1 MAITRLGG
9 ANAISGTLPAANI
22 NDTSIGN
29 ITALPA
35 AISTG
40 KVLQVVSTTKT
51 DTYSE
56 SLSARAEGSS
66 NVTGL
71 EATITPTSASSK
83 FLVFCSINTARSGS
97 SASAGFALFR
107 DGSKVLSGASPSSR
121 LAVAVGHNHTSGTTF
136 IANSSMFGEVDASST
151 SSTTFGIRLNNSG
164 SSLTRT
170 FYLNRSDDDGNNNEN
185 TRPISSIMVMEV
197 SA

>member
-1 MAITRLGG
+1 MALTR
-9 ANAISGTLPAANI
+9 ISNQSLTNV
-22 NDTSIGN
+22 
-29 ITALPA
+29 TALPA

-56 SLSARAEGSS
+56 TLSARAEGSS

-83 FLVFCSINTARSGS
+83 LLVFCSTNTARSGD
-97 SASAGFALFR
+97 SASAGFAFFR
-107 DGSKVLSGASPSSR
+107 DGSRIISGASPSSR
-121 LAVAVGHNHTSGTTF
+121 LAVAVGHNHSSGSTF
-136 IANSSMFGEVDASST
+136 FGNSFMFGEVNASST

-164 SSLTRT
+164 SSLSRT
-170 FYLNRSDDDGNNNEN
+170 FYVNRSSSDSDANDV
-185 TRPISSIMVMEV
+185 TRPVSSIMVMEV
-197 SA
+197 ST